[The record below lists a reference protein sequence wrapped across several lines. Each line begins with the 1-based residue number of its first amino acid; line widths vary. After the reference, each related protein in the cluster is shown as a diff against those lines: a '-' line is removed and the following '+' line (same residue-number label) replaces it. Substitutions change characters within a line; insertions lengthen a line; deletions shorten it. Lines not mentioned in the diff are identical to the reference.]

1 MKSIVAFFKLHGKNA
16 LVERRT
22 RNIEYRIMIGSYFD
36 GDLSF
41 KIFHWLILRRR
52 RANAKNDTLSF
63 LVPCSIFGVQISGI
77 YAVDGGWTAQKLKL
91 IHA

>member
-1 MKSIVAFFKLHGKNA
+1 MKSIVALFKLHGKTA

-41 KIFHWLILRRR
+41 KIFHWLMLRRK
-52 RANAKNDTLSF
+52 RAKAKNDTSSF
-63 LVPCSIFGVQISGI
+63 LVRCSIFGVQISGI
-77 YAVDGGWTAQKLKL
+77 YAVDGGWTEQ
-91 IHA
+91 